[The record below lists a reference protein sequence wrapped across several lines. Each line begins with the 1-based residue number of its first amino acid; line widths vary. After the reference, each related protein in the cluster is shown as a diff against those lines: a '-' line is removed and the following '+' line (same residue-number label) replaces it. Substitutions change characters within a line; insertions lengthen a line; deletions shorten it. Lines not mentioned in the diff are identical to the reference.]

1 MSHLIESILDKNYVV
16 AESHL
21 NEKLNSIMEKKL
33 YEKKRMVAAQMDEVF
48 GGLSPEQI
56 EARKKAGYRKASD
69 VLGDP
74 WSERKKKIPL
84 PTKSDEKKEKK
95 KSGFW
100 PDMSKEKRI
109 GEEALDEAGLGF
121 GAQAAHGMTPSEK
134 GQFRSLMAIRRKSR
148 AYAKDTSDKP
158 GILKRNINTLQGRE
172 PGYVAPKDEKDMQR
186 GGKVGKAARAVLT
199 GLSGYGSMAE

>member
-33 YEKKRMVAAQMDEVF
+33 YEKKRMVAAQMDEVM
-48 GGLSPEQI
+48 GGKDPATLRAQGYRRAIDVLGLSPYDKAKEAAKKRA
-56 EARKKAGYRKASD
+56 EARSKKSNQPKQTETKPKAAETSAAPEVKIEPD
-69 VLGDP
+69 EV
-74 WSERKKKIPL
+74 KKKETP
-84 PTKSDEKKEKK
+84 KKPEY
-95 KSGFW
+95 
-100 PDMSKEKRI
+100 KRP
-109 GEEALDEAGLGF
+109 
-121 GAQAAHGMTPSEK
+121 GML
-134 GQFRSLMAIRRKSR
+134 R
-148 AYAKDTSDKP
+148 
-158 GILKRNINTLQGRE
+158 RNINTLQGRE